1 MFGFIEDAARA
12 VGNAVSDVVDAVGD
26 AAETVASTAGD
37 AAEWAGEAIA
47 DGADL
52 TAAVLGAGVAF
63 VEEAAGFAAGATVRF
78 GEKVWDGLVDT
89 VESATESPLGFLETA
104 GLALLTLPLG
114 PALTLY
120 KAGDAVVEEGQE
132 RDLW

>member
-1 MFGFIEDAARA
+1 MFGFIEDVGRA
-12 VGNAVSDVVDAVGD
+12 IGGAVDDVVDAVGD
-26 AAETVASTAGD
+26 VAETVVDAAGD
-37 AAEWAGEAIA
+37 AAQGAGEAIA

-52 TAAVLGAGVAF
+52 TASILGAGA
-63 VEEAAGFAAGATVRF
+63 ELAADAASFAAGATVRF

-104 GLALLTLPLG
+104 GLTLLTLPLG
-114 PALTLY
+114 PALTIY
-120 KAGDAVVEEGQE
+120 KAGEAVVEEGEE